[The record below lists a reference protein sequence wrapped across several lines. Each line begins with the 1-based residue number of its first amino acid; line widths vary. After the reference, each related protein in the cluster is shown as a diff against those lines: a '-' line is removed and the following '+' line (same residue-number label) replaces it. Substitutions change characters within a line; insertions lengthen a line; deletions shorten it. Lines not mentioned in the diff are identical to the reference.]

1 MNVDSSAIDALF
13 AQWDTPN
20 TPGCVLAVIHEGAI
34 VYQRAYGMA
43 DLEREV
49 PLTTESLFDLGS
61 IGKQFVAAL
70 IALLAEE
77 GRLSLDDTVQRYVS
91 ELPDYGAPIT
101 LRHLL
106 HHTSGVRDYLD
117 IMQLSNRPFENHYP
131 AEELLYLLTSQQNLN
146 FAPGERYEY
155 SNGGYFLLGVV
166 AERVMQQPLTALLRQ
181 YILEPLGMQRTQGND
196 NLRRIAKQRA
206 LAYVPAAEH
215 GYATELSY
223 LGGFGDG
230 PLLSCVGDLLLWD
243 QNFYDNRLGKA
254 DPRLIEQLETVGRL
268 NNGEPIQYALG
279 LMVSEYRGQKMVAH
293 SGGWAGYVSHMLRF
307 PQQHLSVICL
317 ANLITMQPAVLSYQV
332 ADLYLDQLGIEAAV
346 VEPEAAEQS
355 GLTIQAEQ
363 LVGYYSLRTNS
374 LVLQIQQQ
382 GDALSIF
389 FLGQHYPLQALSDD
403 TLATPD
409 QLFLVRS
416 PAPDTL
422 AITVHGD
429 TELFER
435 LAVTPLSA
443 ELLPQY
449 VGRYHSSELDLPF
462 TLVQQGEQIYL
473 KRGFAEPEAVD
484 ICTRELFTVGHN
496 ALHFNFAQSGE
507 PSGFT
512 LDSGRLKG
520 IVFRKG

>member
-268 NNGEPIQYALG
+268 NNGEPIQYA
-279 LMVSEYRGQKMVAH
+279 
-293 SGGWAGYVSHMLRF
+293 WA
-307 PQQHLSVICL
+307 
-317 ANLITMQPAVLSYQV
+317 
-332 ADLYLDQLGIEAAV
+332 
-346 VEPEAAEQS
+346 
-355 GLTIQAEQ
+355 
-363 LVGYYSLRTNS
+363 
-374 LVLQIQQQ
+374 
-382 GDALSIF
+382 
-389 FLGQHYPLQALSDD
+389 
-403 TLATPD
+403 
-409 QLFLVRS
+409 
-416 PAPDTL
+416 
-422 AITVHGD
+422 
-429 TELFER
+429 
-435 LAVTPLSA
+435 
-443 ELLPQY
+443 
-449 VGRYHSSELDLPF
+449 
-462 TLVQQGEQIYL
+462 
-473 KRGFAEPEAVD
+473 
-484 ICTRELFTVGHN
+484 
-496 ALHFNFAQSGE
+496 
-507 PSGFT
+507 
-512 LDSGRLKG
+512 
-520 IVFRKG
+520 